1 MQGSYDIIVVGGG
14 HAGCEA
20 AMAAARMGSSVLLIS
35 MDMNK
40 FAQMSCNPAIGGI
53 AKGQIVREIDA
64 LGGYTGIIT
73 DASTLQFRML
83 NRSKG
88 PAMWSPRAQCDKIQF
103 SLYWRKTLESACK
116 LDIYQD
122 TVTSFLFSGSKITG
136 VCTTT
141 GAKFNSQA
149 VILTAGTFLDGRM
162 FIGRTTF
169 DGGRIGELSSYGLT
183 GQLVDMGIAT
193 ARMKTGTPP
202 RIDISSVDTSKMIH
216 QWGDEAPDKFSYLP
230 YLSSAQNG
238 TPQLPCFVV
247 HTNEKVHDILRSGFS
262 DSPLFSGLITGIG
275 PRYCPSIEDKLR
287 TFAGKTEHQLFLEP
301 EGRGTNEYYL
311 QGFSSS
317 LPLDVQMDALH
328 AIEGLENAKVYRP
341 AYAVEYDYFDP
352 TQLKPTLE
360 LKTIENLYFAGQ
372 INGTTGY
379 EEAAAQGLIAG
390 MNAHLKIV
398 GKDPFILKRDQAYI
412 GVLIDDLITKG
423 VDEPYRMFT
432 SRAEYRILLRQDNAD
447 LRLTPASYE
456 VGLADKF
463 RYDYTMRKYDS
474 VERFNQFF
482 ADASIRPEN
491 VNDYL
496 SECGSAEITNR
507 KRIADLISRPQ
518 TDIHNLFKK
527 VPRGTFSKFNID
539 TDVEFASPLSG
550 VITDSVKYSDLVNYH
565 LNRNNDERF
574 SDKYQSDISLRDA
587 VNVLQ
592 YNTEYPVSLLDSDV
606 MNATVDSNYKRE
618 VLDSSEISIKY
629 KGYIQREQQ
638 MADKIMRLE
647 NLIIPEGFDFDR
659 VESLSIECRQKLK
672 KYSPRTIAQ
681 ASRISGVSPADI
693 SVLLV
698 YFGR

>member
-1 MQGSYDIIVVGGG
+1 MQRNYDIIVVGGG

-20 AMAAARMGSSVLLIS
+20 AMAASRMGSSVLLIT

-40 FAQMSCNPAIGGI
+40 FGQMSCNPAIGGI

-64 LGGYTGIIT
+64 LGGYTGIVT

-88 PAMWSPRAQCDKIQF
+88 PAKWSPRAQCDKIQF
-103 SLYWRKTLESACK
+103 SLYWRKILESAYK

-122 TVTSFLFSGSKITG
+122 TVVNFLFENSKITG
-136 VCTTT
+136 VRTTT
-141 GAKFNSQA
+141 GAIFNSQA
-149 VILTAGTFLDGRM
+149 VILTAGTFLDGKM
-162 FIGRTTF
+162 FIGRNMF
-169 DGGRIGELSSYGLT
+169 EGGRIGELPSHGLT
-183 GQLVDMGIAT
+183 QQLVEMGVAT

-202 RIDISSVDTSKMIH
+202 RIDISSVDTSSLIH
-216 QWGDEAPDKFSYLP
+216 QFGDERPDKFSYLP
-230 YLSSAQNG
+230 FLSTAQNG
-238 TPQLPCFVV
+238 TPQMPCFVV
-247 HTNEKVHDILRSGFS
+247 HTNEKVHETLRSGFA
-262 DSPLFSGLITGIG
+262 DSPLFSGMITGIG

-317 LPLDVQMDALH
+317 LPLDVQMEALH
-328 AIEGLENAKVYRP
+328 QIKGLENAKVFRP

-352 TQLKPTLE
+352 TQLKATLE
-360 LKTIENLYFAGQ
+360 LKNIENLFFAGQ

-379 EEAAAQGLIAG
+379 EAAAAQGLMAG
-390 MNAHLKIV
+390 MNAHLKV
-398 GKDPFILKRDQAYI
+398 TGQDPFILKRDQAYI

-447 LRLTPASYE
+447 LRLTPLSYKY
-456 VGLADKF
+456 GLADAY

-474 VERFNQFF
+474 VDRFNQFF
-482 ADASIRPEN
+482 ADAAVKPEH
-491 VNDYL
+491 VNEYL
-496 SECGSAEITNR
+496 TGVSSAEINSR
-507 KRIADLISRPQ
+507 KRIAELISRPQ
-518 TDIHNLFKK
+518 TDIHSLFDL
-527 VPRGTFSKFNID
+527 VPRGTFSKFNINIES
-539 TDVEFASPLSG
+539 EFASPLKGLLAAES
-550 VITDSVKYSDLVNYH
+550 KYSDLIQYNKYKD
-565 LNRNNDERF
+565 LDEHF
-574 SDKYQSDISLRDA
+574 APEYACDLSYKDA
-587 VNVLQ
+587 TYVLQ
-592 YNTEYPVSLLDSDV
+592 FNSEYPVSKLDQ
-606 MNATVDSNYKRE
+606 DSLDRVIEENYKRE
-618 VLDSSEISIKY
+618 ILDSSEISIKY

-647 NLIIPEGFDFDR
+647 NLIIPDDFDFDR

-672 KYSPRTIAQ
+672 KYAPKTIAQ

>member
-1 MQGSYDIIVVGGG
+1 MQGSYDVIVVGGG

-20 AMAAARMGSSVLLIS
+20 AMAASRMGSSVLLIS

-64 LGGYTGIIT
+64 LGGYTGIVT

-88 PAMWSPRAQCDKIQF
+88 PAMWSPRAQCDKVLF
-103 SLYWRKTLESACK
+103 SYYWRKILESACK
-116 LDIYQD
+116 LDLYQD
-122 TVTSFLFSGSKITG
+122 TVTDFLFSGSKITG
-136 VCTTT
+136 VRTTT
-141 GAKFNSQA
+141 GAIFNSQT

-162 FIGRTTF
+162 FIGRTMF
-169 DGGRIGELSSYGLT
+169 EGGRIGELPSHGLT
-183 GQLVDMGIAT
+183 SQLVSMGVKT

-216 QWGDEAPDKFSYLP
+216 QWGDEQPDKFSYLP
-230 YLSSAQNG
+230 YLSTAQNG

-247 HTNEKVHDILRSGFS
+247 HTNERVHDTLRSGFA

-317 LPLDVQMDALH
+317 LPLEVQMDALH
-328 AIEGLENAKVYRP
+328 QIEGLENAKVYRP

-360 LKTIENLYFAGQ
+360 LKNIEGLFFAGQ
-372 INGTTGY
+372 VNGTTGY

-390 MNAHLKIV
+390 MNAHLKV
-398 GKDPFILKRDQAYI
+398 AGKDPFVLKRDQAYI

-456 VGLADKF
+456 CGLADKF

-474 VERFNQFF
+474 VEKYNTFF
-482 ADASIRPEN
+482 ADASVKPDN
-491 VNDYL
+491 VNAYL
-496 SECGSAEITNR
+496 NEVGSAEITTR

-518 TDIHNLFKK
+518 TNIHSLFDY

-539 TDVEFASPLSG
+539 NESEFASPLTDILNVG
-550 VITDSVKYSDLVNYH
+550 VDYSDLLEYASRSE
-565 LNRNNDERF
+565 LNEKFADNGNL
-574 SDKYQSDISLRDA
+574 SYKDA
-587 VNVLQ
+587 VSVLM
-592 YNTEYPVSLLDSDV
+592 YNTDYPISKLDAAQ
-606 MNATVDSNYKRE
+606 MNKVVDDNYKRE

-647 NLIIPEGFDFDR
+647 NLVIPEEFDFDK

>member
-1 MQGSYDIIVVGGG
+1 MKIYDVIVVGGG

-20 AMAAARMGSSVLLIS
+20 AMAASRMGSSVLLIS

-64 LGGYTGIIT
+64 LGGYTGIVT

-103 SLYWRKTLESACK
+103 SLYWRKILESACK

-122 TVTSFLFSGSKITG
+122 TVTSFVFEGSKISG

-141 GAKFNSQA
+141 GAIFNSQT
-149 VILTAGTFLDGRM
+149 VILTAGTFLDGRL
-162 FIGRTTF
+162 FIGRNMF
-169 DGGRIGELSSYGLT
+169 EGGRIGELSSHGLT
-183 GQLVDMGIAT
+183 GQLVEMGVST

-202 RIDISSVDTSKMIH
+202 RIDISSVDTSKLTH
-216 QWGDEAPDKFSYLP
+216 QFGDEDPEKFSYLP
-230 YLSSAQNG
+230 FLSTAQNG
-238 TPQLPCFVV
+238 TPQMPCFVV
-247 HTNEKVHDILRSGFS
+247 HTNQQVHKILESGFC
-262 DSPLFSGLITGIG
+262 DSPLFSGKIKGIG

-287 TFAGKTEHQLFLEP
+287 TFADKTEHQLFLEP

-317 LPLDVQMDALH
+317 LPLNIQMEALH
-328 AIEGLENAKVYRP
+328 HIEGLENAKIFRP

-360 LKTIENLYFAGQ
+360 LKNIENLYFAGQ

-390 MNAHLKIV
+390 MNAHLKAH
-398 GKDPFILKRDQAYI
+398 GKDPFILNRDQAYI

-432 SRAEYRILLRQDNAD
+432 SRAEYRTLLRQDNAD
-447 LRLTPASYE
+447 FRLTELSYNL
-456 VGLADKF
+456 GLADQY
-463 RYDYTMRKYDS
+463 RYDYTRRKYDAINGLTGFCDEYAVKPHVVNEYLAS
-474 VERFNQFF
+474 V
-482 ADASIRPEN
+482 ST
-491 VNDYL
+491 
-496 SECGSAEITNR
+496 SEVDSR
-507 KRIADLISRPQ
+507 KRISDLVSRPQ
-518 TDIHNLFKK
+518 VKLNDVLNL
-527 VPRGTFSKFNID
+527 VPRGTI
-539 TDVEFASPLSG
+539 L
-550 VITDSVKYSDLVNYH
+550 KYSEFNFDEAFVDPTSSLLKNEVSYSDTLAYESYESLTEK
-565 LNRNNDERF
+565 LNPEY
-574 SDKYQSDISLRDA
+574 SESSYKDA
-587 VNVLQ
+587 LYVLKS
-592 YNTEYPVSLLDSDV
+592 NTEYPVSMLDSEELNTKIV
-606 MNATVDSNYKRE
+606 SNYKRD
-618 VLDSSEISIKY
+618 VIDSCEIGIKY

-672 KYSPRTIAQ
+672 RYSPRTIAQ

>member
-1 MQGSYDIIVVGGG
+1 MQGTYDVIVVGGG

-20 AMAAARMGSSVLLIS
+20 AMAASRMGSSVLLIS

-64 LGGYTGIIT
+64 LGGYTGIVT

-103 SLYWRKTLESACK
+103 SLYWRKILESACK
-116 LDIYQD
+116 LDLYQD

-141 GAKFNSQA
+141 GAIFNSQT

-169 DGGRIGELSSYGLT
+169 EGGRIGELSSYGLT
-183 GQLVDMGIAT
+183 GQLVDMGVKT

-216 QWGDEAPDKFSYLP
+216 QWGDEAPEKFSYLP
-230 YLSSAQNG
+230 YLSTAQNG
-238 TPQLPCFVV
+238 TPQMPCFVV
-247 HTNEKVHDILRSGFS
+247 HTNEKVHDILRSGFG

-287 TFAGKTEHQLFLEP
+287 TFAGKSEHQLFLEP

-317 LPLDVQMDALH
+317 LPLSVQMNALH
-328 AIEGLENAKVYRP
+328 AIEGLENAKVFRP

-360 LKTIENLYFAGQ
+360 LKNIDGLFLAGQ

-379 EEAAAQGLIAG
+379 EEAAAQGLMAG
-390 MNAHLKIV
+390 INAHLKV
-398 GKDPFILKRDQAYI
+398 AGKDPFILKRDQAYI

-456 VGLADKF
+456 IGLADKF
-463 RYDYTMRKYDS
+463 RYDYTMKKYDS
-474 VERFNQFF
+474 VDRFNQFF
-482 ADASIRPEN
+482 ADASVKPEH

-496 SECGSAEITNR
+496 VECGSAEINSR

-518 TDIHNLFKK
+518 TKLLDLYNK
-527 VPRGTFSKFNID
+527 VPRGTFNRFNIEPEA
-539 TDVEFASPLSG
+539 EFKSPLAE
-550 VITDSVKYSDLVNYH
+550 VIADNVPYSELVKYTSYKNIEDKFSGNYP
-565 LNRNNDERF
+565 
-574 SDKYQSDISLRDA
+574 SDISYKDA
-587 VNVLQ
+587 VYALQ
-592 YNTEYPVSLLDSDV
+592 FNTEYPVSDLDSHFMDSLV
-606 MNATVDSNYKRE
+606 VDNYKRE
-618 VLDSSEISIKY
+618 ILDSSEIFIKY

-647 NLIIPEGFDFDR
+647 NLTIPENFDFDK

>member
-103 SLYWRKTLESACK
+103 SLYWRKILESACK

-247 HTNEKVHDILRSGFS
+247 HTNEKVHDILRSGFA

-390 MNAHLKIV
+390 MNAHLKIA

-550 VITDSVKYSDLVNYH
+550 VIADSVKYSDLVNYH